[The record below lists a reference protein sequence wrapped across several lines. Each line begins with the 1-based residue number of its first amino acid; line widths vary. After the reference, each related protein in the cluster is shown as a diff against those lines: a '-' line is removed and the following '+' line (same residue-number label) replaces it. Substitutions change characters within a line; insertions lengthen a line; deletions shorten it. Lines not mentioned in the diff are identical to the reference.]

1 MQITITS
8 RHMELTDALK
18 NHVESKVTKIKKYID
33 NAIVVHVVLT
43 VEKYRHIAEVTLQV
57 DGQTIKGVEETGDM
71 YSSIDKV
78 MSKIDRQAKKHKEII
93 SKHNHQINKE
103 MGQEDIVSSS
113 TLDVKKAA
121 HLVTTKKLTTK
132 PMSVEEAVMQM
143 NLISNDF
150 MVFENSNT
158 SKINVIYRLKD
169 NNLGLIEPN

>member
-18 NHVESKVTKIKKYID
+18 NHVENKVIKIKKYVE
-33 NAIVVHVVLT
+33 NAIVVHVVLA

-78 MSKIDRQAKKHKEII
+78 MSKIERQAKKHKEII
-93 SKHNHQINKE
+93 SKHSHQSNKE
-103 MGQEDIVSSS
+103 MVQEDIVSPS
-113 TLDVKKAA
+113 TRDVKKAD
-121 HLVTTKKLTTK
+121 LVTTKKLTTK

-158 SKINVIYRLKD
+158 NKINVIYHLKD
-169 NNLGLIEPN
+169 GDLGLIEPN